1 VHAAHDAG
9 LPPQASLVVCSADPV
24 LPLIG
29 TVLMCSCVQGAVH
42 GFVEAAEM
50 QFMLVFSA
58 GALVPA
64 IWYAPSAQLQSYM
77 PYCTSLAAIGRHV
90 CVWHGPACVCCI
102 VIRPLSICSTYNCF
116 NRVQPVVHFDS
127 CGAAA
132 HRSSNCWSYFD
143 QGSPQPLMG
152 LKVWQWE
159 LVVHCVSVATCCNAL

>member
-64 IWYAPSAQLQSYM
+64 IWYRSL
-77 PYCTSLAAIGRHV
+77 CTASKLHAILHITGGHWETCL
-90 CVWHGPACVCCI
+90 CVARARLCVLHCDQA
-102 VIRPLSICSTYNCF
+102 F
-116 NRVQPVVHFDS
+116 VH
-127 CGAAA
+127 
-132 HRSSNCWSYFD
+132 
-143 QGSPQPLMG
+143 M
-152 LKVWQWE
+152 
-159 LVVHCVSVATCCNAL
+159 